1 MLTHNNMKNETTSE
15 SQNSVALAIG
25 MSNETIQASRDIN
38 GTLTET
44 AKVRPVFM
52 THYAN
57 AEQDIY
63 GIADLIESVLRER
76 EAIFPRGIEE
86 TVLRPVCHAAAMTV
100 QDIMMEIERR
110 FTEST
115 PRYPQQTVKNYLS
128 QFCKG
133 RFGKMQCKAEL
144 NEDSNRNSPENRA
157 WRVAH
162 GKAAICKAPR
172 AKWYVIDKD

>member
-1 MLTHNNMKNETTSE
+1 MPMLTHNNMKNETTE
-15 SQNSVALAIG
+15 NNAVALAIA
-25 MSNETIQASRDIN
+25 MTPETIQASRDIN

-76 EAIFPRGIEE
+76 AAVFPRGIETSE
-86 TVLRPVCHAAAMTV
+86 LRPVAVAAAMTR
-100 QDIMMEIERR
+100 QDIQAAIEAR
-110 FTEST
+110 FTEAT
-115 PRYPQQTVKNYLS
+115 PRYPEQTLKNYLS

-133 RFGKMQCKAEL
+133 RFAKIQLTSAE
-144 NEDSNRNSPENRA
+144 DCNRNSAKQRA
-157 WRVAH
+157 WRKAH
-162 GKAAICKAPR
+162 GKAEICRAPR
-172 AKWYVIDKD
+172 CKWYVIDKD

>member
-1 MLTHNNMKNETTSE
+1 MNNNNMNTETTQDSK
-15 SQNSVALAIG
+15 AATLAIA
-25 MSNETIQASRDIN
+25 MTAETIQASRDIN

-57 AEQDIY
+57 AEQDVY

-76 EAIFPRGIEE
+76 AAVFPRGIETSE
-86 TVLRPVCHAAAMTV
+86 LRPVAVAAAMTR
-100 QDIMMEIERR
+100 QDIQAAIEAR
-110 FTEST
+110 FTEAT
-115 PRYPQQTVKNYLS
+115 PRYPEQTIKNYLS

-133 RFGKMQCKAEL
+133 RFAKIALSSAE
-144 NEDSNRNSPENRA
+144 DCNRNSAEQIA
-157 WRVAH
+157 WRKAH

-172 AKWYVIDKD
+172 CKWYVIDKD